1 MKNYVFVENDKVYPL
16 LQKNVRVIAI
26 NIYDYEVGS
35 LNLLLCN
42 IDEVN
47 QLLKEEDVIFIANK
61 EEVKEKCSLDE

>member
-42 IDEVN
+42 IDELN

-61 EEVKEKCSLDE
+61 EEVKEKRSLDE

>member
-1 MKNYVFVENDKVYPL
+1 MIKYILYYK
-16 LQKNVRVIAI
+16 KNVRVIAI

-42 IDEVN
+42 IDEIN

-61 EEVKEKCSLDE
+61 EEVKEKRSLDE